1 MRVRRST
8 VFLGMLAGLLLLCAA
23 LLLHAS
29 STVRNSQRRLAA
41 NASLVR
47 RLALTD
53 LCLFT
58 EASYTRHLATA
69 DLSSAF
75 QETPMSLEHFPSGA
89 LVQPPARTP
98 GTSP

>member
-1 MRVRRST
+1 MRARRST
-8 VFLGMLAGLLLLCAA
+8 LFLCALAA
-23 LLLHAS
+23 LLLLGAGVILHALD
-29 STVRNSQRRLAA
+29 TVENSERRLCA

-69 DLSSAF
+69 DLSTPF
-75 QETPMSLEHFPSGA
+75 QEGPMSLEHFPSGA
-89 LVQPPARTP
+89 LVQPPVRTP
-98 GTSP
+98 GTNP